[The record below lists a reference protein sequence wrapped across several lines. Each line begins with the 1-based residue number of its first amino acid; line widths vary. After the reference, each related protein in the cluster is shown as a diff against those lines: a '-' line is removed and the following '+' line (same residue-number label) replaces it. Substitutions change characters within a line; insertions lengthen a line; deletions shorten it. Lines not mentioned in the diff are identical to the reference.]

1 MANSA
6 SPFWT
11 FSLALYRTPGV
22 PDACLQA
29 QDDCGADVNVLL
41 FALWL
46 AHEGRRVGPDDLRD
60 ADAAVALW
68 REEVVRSL
76 RRARRALRTPPA
88 GFAAEGAGLLRDAV
102 KKVELESERL
112 QQEALF
118 ALRPAAQWGAPAD
131 PAEAAPRNMEACEAL
146 LGASFA
152 PAARAALLSAFA
164 ALQARGREPRGN

>member
-1 MANSA
+1 MADPA

-22 PDACLQA
+22 PDACLEA
-29 QDDCGADVNVLL
+29 QDASGADVNVLL

-46 AHEGRRVGPDDLRD
+46 AREGRRLDVEDMRA

-76 RRARRALRTPPA
+76 RRARRALRAAPA
-88 GFAAEGAGLLRDAV
+88 GFPAEGAGALRDAV

-118 ALRPAAQWGAPAD
+118 ALRPVAAWGAPAD
-131 PAEAAPRNMEACEAL
+131 PAEAAARNIEACEAL

-152 PAARAALLSAFA
+152 PATRAALFSAFA
-164 ALQARGREPRGN
+164 ALLARGRDPQGN